1 MKFEILW
8 KDRSSGARVGVLYT
22 KSGPVLTP
30 AFMPVGTEGAV
41 KGVFPSQLWDMGYR
55 LLLSNLYHLYLRPGI
70 ETIEKVGGIHKFMAW
85 PGALLTDSG
94 GFQVFSL
101 SSKVEVSEEGI
112 HFSSHID
119 GSRHFLSPEAVVDY
133 QRRLGVDIAMV
144 LDHFVSNEAPRALV
158 EEATFR
164 TLRWAERAAKKIAEE
179 KGPTAFFGI
188 VQGGIY
194 PDLRKSSARHLAAMG
209 FDGFG
214 IGGLGVGE
222 NEEDMM
228 KAVEETVAY
237 LPEEKPRYLMG
248 IGHPIQMVRAVLR
261 GVDLFDCVIPTRNGR
276 RGQVFSPQG
285 LLRIKRKEYAQDPE
299 PAHPEYP
306 FPKAL
311 LRHLYSAGH
320 INSSLY
326 NTLINLR
333 FFLDIMEKI
342 RKYIKANSLRE
353 FLRDLEKN
361 WREK

>member
-8 KDRSSGARVGVLYT
+8 QDSNSRARVGIIHT

-41 KGVFPSQLWDMGYR
+41 KGIFPEQLRAMGYR
-55 LLLSNLYHLYLRPGI
+55 LILSNLYHLYLRPGI
-70 ETIEKVGGIHKFMAW
+70 EVIEEVGGLHRFMAW
-85 PGALLTDSG
+85 DGALLTDSG
-94 GFQVFSL
+94 GFQAFSL
-101 SSKVEVSEEGI
+101 SSRVEVQEEGI
-112 HFSSHID
+112 RFSSHID
-119 GSRHFLSPEAVVDY
+119 GSSHFLSPEAVVDY

-144 LDHFVSNEAPRALV
+144 LDHFVSNDAPRALV

-164 TLRWAERAAKKIAEE
+164 TLRWAERAARRIRERKNS
-179 KGPTAFFGI
+179 TAFFGI
-188 VQGGIY
+188 VQGGVY
-194 PDLRKSSARHLAAMG
+194 SDLRRRAARELAAMD
-209 FDGFG
+209 FDGYA

-222 NEEDMM
+222 GEEEMM
-228 KAVEETVAY
+228 GAVEETVAN

-248 IGHPIQMVRAVLR
+248 IGHPVQMVKAVLR
-261 GVDLFDCVIPTRNGR
+261 GVDLFDCVLPTRNGR
-276 RGQVFSPQG
+276 RGQVFSPEG
-285 LLRIKRKEYAQDPE
+285 LLRIKRREYARDPR

-306 FPKAL
+306 FSRAL
-311 LRHLYSAGH
+311 LRHLYSSGH

-342 RKYIKANSLRE
+342 RKYIKANSLGE
-353 FLRDLEKN
+353 FLRDLEKT

>member
-41 KGVFPSQLWDMGYR
+41 KGVFPSQLWEMGYR

-70 ETIEKVGGIHKFMAW
+70 ETVEKVGGIQKFMAW
-85 PGALLTDSG
+85 PGAILTDSG
-94 GFQVFSL
+94 GFQIFSL
-101 SSKVEVSEEGI
+101 SSKVEVKEEGI
-112 HFSSHID
+112 YFSSHRD
-119 GSRHFLSPEAVVDY
+119 GSRHFLSPEDVIEY
-133 QRRLGVDIAMV
+133 QGRLGVDIAMV
-144 LDHFVSNEAPRALV
+144 LDHFVSNEAPRTLV
-158 EEATFR
+158 EEATSR
-164 TLRWAERAAKKIAEE
+164 TLRWAERAARKISQMRTS
-179 KGPTAFFGI
+179 TAFFGI

-222 NEEDMM
+222 SEEDMM
-228 KAVEETVAY
+228 GAVEETVAH

-248 IGHPIQMVRAVLR
+248 IGHPIQIVKAVLR

-276 RGQVFSPQG
+276 RGQVFTGEG
-285 LLRIKRKEYAQDPE
+285 LLRIKRKEYATDPE
-299 PAHPEYP
+299 PAYPKYP
-306 FPKAL
+306 FSRAL
-311 LRHLYSAGH
+311 LRHLHVSGH
-320 INSSLY
+320 INSALY

-342 RKYIKANSLRE
+342 RKYIKANYLRE